1 MIKMAIFDLDGT
13 LVNSLDD
20 LAISVNYALK
30 RAGLEERPAQ
40 NYKFYVGNGRDMLIK
55 RAMGEA
61 ADNKVLFEQ
70 VRDDYD
76 AHYAVHS
83 NDHTQAYPGCD
94 KMLAELAAKGI
105 MTSVLSN
112 KPHQFVAAI
121 LDKLYPDHKFTV
133 AWGQQPEYKCKPE
146 PDALLAILNLYGVKP
161 NECIYVGDS
170 DVDVFTA
177 KNANVRMVGVSWGF
191 RGREELI
198 GAGAPFVAD
207 SAEEL
212 LEYIS
217 ELNEQD

>member
-1 MIKMAIFDLDGT
+1 MIKMVIFDLDGT
-13 LVNSLDD
+13 LVNSLED

-40 NYKFYVGNGRDMLIK
+40 NYKFYAGNGRDMLIK

-76 AHYAVHS
+76 AHYSVHS
-83 NDHTQAYPGCD
+83 NDHTQAYLGCD
-94 KMLAELAAKGI
+94 KMLAGLAAKGI

-121 LDKLYPDHKFTV
+121 LNKLYPNHKFTV
-133 AWGQQPEYKCKPE
+133 AWGQKPEYKCKPE
-146 PDALLAILNLYGVKP
+146 PDALLAILRLYGVKP

-177 KNANVRMVGVSWGF
+177 KNAGVRMVGVSWGF
-191 RGREELI
+191 RGREELMN
-198 GAGAPFVAD
+198 AGAPFVAD

-212 LEYIS
+212 QKYIS
-217 ELNEQD
+217 DLNEQD